1 MQQSLEISSKKNNS
15 SWITFEKLLYS
26 LISSID
32 FLRVTSHQ
40 WLELWRIRRKKII
53 QRGAIPWWIV
63 PLPARRI
70 VLAPFIPSSTL
81 SSFHRVTYQPVL
93 SVRVH
98 ECNAAGQL
106 KGTQRYPSLFLW
118 LATPMTRLI
127 ELANSLIE
135 AELWDILYLPGI
147 LFLNRIF
154 KWDIWMWSN
163 M

>member
-106 KGTQRYPSLFLW
+106 KGTQRYPRLFDLSSYDWQLLW
-118 LATPMTRLI
+118 LD
-127 ELANSLIE
+127 
-135 AELWDILYLPGI
+135 W
-147 LFLNRIF
+147 
-154 KWDIWMWSN
+154 
-163 M
+163 